1 MFKIRRTIKKF
12 IRKLEVKIKAISQL
26 HQQILSKIYT
36 DILETLGFLQLLMG
50 GENKNIKI
58 QSYINTIEKGLK

>member
-26 HQQILSKIYT
+26 HQQVLSKIYT